1 MYNADALLQ
10 TAFDLGKFYQKSVID
25 RKRETYIIPLRRETQ
40 AYGKETQR
48 KRVGTIRE
56 LSHSRSV
63 RESVRRV
70 QSKASTMVWECATV
84 TSFDTVW
91 LCQGSHDKGRLAV
104 LPLASD
110 PESVFL
116 EYNFGSRLTCIAEL
130 NKDVVLVGTL
140 SWSLVAFSSSTG
152 KELWSFM
159 LSDSPVS
166 LACSS
171 SGQTYAGL
179 ADGTIV
185 YFEEL
190 NASAVGE
197 PQTITIQNSLPVM
210 CMLLTNE
217 QDLWCGCGNSI
228 FILNAQS
235 FEEHASWKTD
245 SEVRKIVGKLA
256 LGKHGVWSADR
267 GSSTIKLWHLQ
278 SYDLLLKFDC
288 SSVLY
293 QGIKSSEVRAI
304 VTACFC
310 GCGVA
315 ACEISR
321 DHPVHQHCQSLK
333 GLQL

>member
-116 EYNFGSRLTCIAEL
+116 EYN
-130 NKDVVLVGTL
+130 V
-140 SWSLVAFSSSTG
+140 
-152 KELWSFM
+152 
-159 LSDSPVS
+159 
-166 LACSS
+166 
-171 SGQTYAGL
+171 
-179 ADGTIV
+179 
-185 YFEEL
+185 
-190 NASAVGE
+190 
-197 PQTITIQNSLPVM
+197 
-210 CMLLTNE
+210 
-217 QDLWCGCGNSI
+217 
-228 FILNAQS
+228 
-235 FEEHASWKTD
+235 
-245 SEVRKIVGKLA
+245 
-256 LGKHGVWSADR
+256 
-267 GSSTIKLWHLQ
+267 
-278 SYDLLLKFDC
+278 
-288 SSVLY
+288 SVL
-293 QGIKSSEVRAI
+293 GS
-304 VTACFC
+304 
-310 GCGVA
+310 VA
-315 ACEISR
+315 LVLS
-321 DHPVHQHCQSLK
+321 V
-333 GLQL
+333 